1 MNRTIGNMNAPR
13 ASRIVR
19 AGMALAVGVVLAT
32 AVRAATLDGVGASAE
47 AAQAALDKH
56 VLKTLDGRSF
66 KLNALAGHVVVL
78 NFWATWCAP
87 CQRELPRLDALNA
100 QIASNGGRVIAV
112 SIDQEPDNVR
122 RFTRVKKVTMP
133 VAVDGPDGLARE
145 LDLQHVPLTL
155 VLDRSGKV
163 AYVMSGSSDAA
174 LEQLSVET
182 HRLLAQPAVT
192 TNVDPAVAR

>member
-1 MNRTIGNMNAPR
+1 MNRTIANMKTR
-13 ASRIVR
+13 RIAR
-19 AGMALAVGVVLAT
+19 AGLALAAGVMLAT
-32 AVRAATLDGVGASAE
+32 AARAATMEGVGASAE

-66 KLNALAGHVVVL
+66 QLGALAGHVVVV

-100 QIASNGGRVIAV
+100 QIAANGGRVIAV
-112 SIDQEPDNVR
+112 SIDQEPENVR

-145 LDLQHVPLTL
+145 LDLRSVPLTL

-174 LEQLSVET
+174 LQQLSAET
-182 HRLLAQPAVT
+182 HRLLAQPPIT